1 MPARDG
7 SSIYVSE
14 SVAEGHPDKVAD
26 YIADS
31 VLDAA
36 LRVNPGVRV
45 ACEVLC
51 KHDQVVLAG
60 ETGLS
65 DAERPGL
72 ENVVRRAL
80 LEIGYTSGPFSAD
93 NVIVEDELL
102 MGQSREIGN
111 AVDHAADS
119 ADEVGAGDQG
129 MMYGYATTE
138 TPELM
143 PLPILLAHR
152 ITGAL
157 ARARK
162 QEGLDW
168 LMPDA
173 KCQVAIAYRDGRPT
187 EVRKVLVSSQH
198 APGSLDDLRSFVREK
213 LLPAALGDW
222 WNAALPVDVN
232 PAGKWTIGGPVA
244 DAGVTG
250 RKIIADTYGGLAHHG
265 GGAFS
270 GKDATKV
277 DRSAAYFC
285 RYVAR
290 QAVLAGLCER
300 LEVRVAYTIGL
311 AEPFAV
317 GVETFG
323 TGEPAAV
330 EDFVSRFDF
339 RPGAIIRQLGLNR
352 PIYRQTTNYGHFG
365 REGLPWEM

>member
-1 MPARDG
+1 MPAHDG
-7 SSIYVSE
+7 SSVYVSE

-36 LRVNPGVRV
+36 LSVNPGVRV

-60 ETGLS
+60 EMGLS
-65 DAERPGL
+65 DDKRPDIV
-72 ENVVRRAL
+72 NVVRRVL
-80 LEIGYTSGPFSAD
+80 SEIGYADGPFSAD
-93 NVIVEDELL
+93 SVGVDDRLL
-102 MGQSREIGN
+102 LGQSPEIGRI
-111 AVDHAADS
+111 VDEAADS
-119 ADEVGAGDQG
+119 AGEVGAGDQG

-152 ITGAL
+152 ITQGL
-157 ARARK
+157 ARARRR
-162 QEGLDW
+162 QGLDW
-168 LMPDA
+168 LRPDA
-173 KCQVAIAYRDGRPT
+173 KCQVAVGYRDGRPAD
-187 EVRKVLVSSQH
+187 VRKILVSSQH
-198 APGSLDDLRSFVREK
+198 AEASLDDLRSYVRDE

-222 WNAALPVDVN
+222 WHAALPVAVN
-232 PAGKWTIGGPVA
+232 PAGEWTIGGPVA

-290 QAVLAGLCER
+290 QAVLAGLCQR
-300 LEVRVAYTIGL
+300 IEVRVAYTIGL

-317 GVETFG
+317 DVDTFG
-323 TGEPAAV
+323 TGNPAEA
-330 EDFVSRFDF
+330 EEFVSGFDF
-339 RPGAIIRQLGLNR
+339 RPGAIIRQLGLNA
-352 PIYRQTTNYGHFG
+352 PLYRGTTNYGHFG
-365 REGLPWEM
+365 RGGLPWER